1 MKRIDSIRRQRGT
14 QVVELAVA
22 LPLLC
27 FLAFMVA
34 EGSGFIRAHQIIN
47 NAAREGAHFAA
58 MPENENA
65 SAAIQQV
72 VQQYAA
78 NNGLDSTKLTVTV
91 DQNQTITFASGYRA
105 SGSVVTVAYPY
116 TLQYLPQ
123 MPFSQTPGTVTIRA
137 AAEFRNFHY

>member
-1 MKRIDSIRRQRGT
+1 MKRIKSIRRQRGT
-14 QVVELAVA
+14 QIVELAVA

-65 SAAIQQV
+65 AAAIRQV

-78 NNGLDSTKLTVTV
+78 NNGLDGTQVTVTV
-91 DQNQTITFASGYRA
+91 DQNQTITFSSGYQA
-105 SGSVVTVAYPY
+105 NGSLVTVAYPY
-116 TLQYLPQ
+116 TLQYFPQ
-123 MPFSQTPGTVTIRA
+123 MPFSSTPATVTIRA
-137 AAEFRNFHY
+137 SAEFRNFHY